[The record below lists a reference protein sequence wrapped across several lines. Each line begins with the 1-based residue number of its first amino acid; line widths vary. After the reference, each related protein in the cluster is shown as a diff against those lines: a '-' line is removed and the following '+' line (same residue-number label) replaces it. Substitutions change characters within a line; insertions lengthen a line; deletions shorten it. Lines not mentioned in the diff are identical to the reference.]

1 MGKSNLI
8 FLILLISVLV
18 LAILMMALGISSD
31 VLGGEPQ
38 ELNFQSPEG
47 TTQPEE
53 GYVTPVYD
61 PWTTVT
67 VTVESDEPVE
77 VFLYSANYR
86 GGKVIRNDENASV
99 IRDEWLTAGAKYERV
114 GTNVVLSDFT
124 SVSNQYMVDVVEPDG
139 SIPSDADYTIRIEAY
154 TTANRFL
161 FFMSLILLGLFAIMM
176 VYRRVSSKEE
186 RPEVKDARPP
196 SVGGYQEDWNRPPP
210 VPMVPPP
217 VQEMPAPYQPPPP
230 QPPDLPP
237 PPAVAPAA
245 PAYQVPE
252 PMAAPYQPPPPQPP
266 DLPPPPAV
274 APAAPAYQV
283 PEPVAAPLAAPPP
296 VAMAPAA
303 APAPAGAPEPF
314 SRVRCSACQ
323 SIVPV
328 YTYERPTP
336 VECPT
341 CGKKGMIR

>member
-31 VLGGEPQ
+31 VLGGEPR
-38 ELNFQSPEG
+38 ELYFQRPEG

-67 VTVESDEPVE
+67 VTVESEEPVE
-77 VFLYSANYR
+77 VFLYSSNYR
-86 GGKVIRNDENASV
+86 GGKVFNNAENESE
-99 IRDEWLTAGAKYERV
+99 IRDEFLAAGEKAQRV

-124 SVSNQYMVDVVEPDG
+124 SVSDQYMVDVVVPDT

-186 RPEVKDARPP
+186 RSEVKDARPP
-196 SVGGYQEDWNRPPP
+196 YVGGYQEDWNRPPP
-210 VPMVPPP
+210 APMAPPP
-217 VQEMPAPYQPPPP
+217 VPEMQAPYQPPPP

-245 PAYQVPE
+245 PAYQV
-252 PMAAPYQPPPPQPP
+252 
-266 DLPPPPAV
+266 L
-274 APAAPAYQV
+274 
-283 PEPVAAPLAAPPP
+283 EPVAAPVAPMAAPVAAPVAAPMAAPMAAPVAAPMAAPPP
-296 VAMAPAA
+296 LAV
-303 APAPAGAPEPF
+303 APAPAPAPADAPAPS
-314 SRVRCSACQ
+314 SRVRCSACK

-328 YTYERPTP
+328 YTNERPTP
-336 VECPT
+336 IECPN
-341 CGKKGMIR
+341 CGKQGMVR